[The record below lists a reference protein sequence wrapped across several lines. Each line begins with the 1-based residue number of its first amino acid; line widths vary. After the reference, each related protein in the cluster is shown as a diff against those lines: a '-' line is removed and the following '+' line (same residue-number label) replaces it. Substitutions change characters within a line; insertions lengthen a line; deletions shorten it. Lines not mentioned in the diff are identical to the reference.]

1 MAAKKKVGKKQSAK
15 KRAETIALRQQKEKE
30 KVLEELEK
38 MPIVEVAVKKA
49 GSSSSTFYRWKQ
61 EDSIFSRA
69 ATEAL
74 NKGLQHMND
83 VAESKVIS
91 GIYGNDKTYVIFWL
105 KNRHKNYTD
114 KQHHTHEIP
123 EHLPLTEERKEQ
135 IANAMRAWSES
146 ADEDEDELDSD
157 YEVIHDNDVEPE
169 PEVEEVEEEEEV
181 VEHKPPPKKKSKIA
195 TKIVPKK

>member
-1 MAAKKKVGKKQSAK
+1 MTAKKKVDKKQSAK
-15 KRAETIALRQQKEKE
+15 KRADTIAVRQQKEKE

-38 MPIVEVAVKKA
+38 MPIIEVAVKKA

-61 EDSIFSRA
+61 EDPIFARA
-69 ATEAL
+69 AVEAL

-114 KQHHTHEIP
+114 KQHHTHEMP

-135 IANAMRAWSES
+135 IANAMRAWSEPV
-146 ADEDEDELDSD
+146 DEDELDSD
-157 YEVIHDNDVEPE
+157 YEVIHED
-169 PEVEEVEEEEEV
+169 EVVTEVAETEVEEEV
-181 VEHKPPPKKKSKIA
+181 IEHKPPPKKKSKIA

>member
-15 KRAETIALRQQKEKE
+15 KRADTIAVRQQKEKE
-30 KVLEELEK
+30 RVLEELEK

-123 EHLPLTEERKEQ
+123 EHPPLTEERKQQ
-135 IANAMRAWSES
+135 IADTMRAWSEPEE
-146 ADEDEDELDSD
+146 EDEDELDSD
-157 YEVIHDNDVEPE
+157 YEVTHEEALPE
-169 PEVEEVEEEEEV
+169 VVEEVDEEPEEKV
-181 VEHKPPPKKKSKIA
+181 QPKASLQKKSKIA